1 VLTTTGTTTTSVL
14 SLVTHLP
21 IKTNKS
27 ILYSIVVSHSLPPTR
42 SLNNKMPVDRKHM
55 KIGVAALAASALIIG
70 LSVGLTQKNRS
81 NRSSQ
86 MAATGYRMSDCIY
99 VETEVDTY
107 YSKSGKGGKC
117 KFQIL
122 FGCFF
127 FGFRTCISVMTCTT
141 FFCICRFAQ
150 PSLT

>member
-1 VLTTTGTTTTSVL
+1 
-14 SLVTHLP
+14 
-21 IKTNKS
+21 
-27 ILYSIVVSHSLPPTR
+27 
-42 SLNNKMPVDRKHM
+42 MPVDRKHM

-86 MAATGYRMSDCIY
+86 LAATGYRMSDCVY

-117 KFQIL
+117 KFTRDSRSTLDTLWLL
-122 FGCFF
+122 FVCY
-127 FGFRTCISVMTCTT
+127 RTCISVMTCT